1 MGDWTRTMLECVTD
15 PAKDDMDMVKYAVP
29 RDMAERLLE
38 LGLCDSAEDAMEK
51 VAAGL
56 AEGMIKQAENKENES
71 GG

>member
-1 MGDWTRTMLECVTD
+1 MGDWTRTMREGISYSTGGD
-15 PAKDDMDMVKYAVP
+15 KEMIKYAVP

-38 LGLCDSAEDAMEK
+38 LGLCASEEDALEK

-56 AEGMIKQAENKENES
+56 AEDMIKTAEEKKS